1 MSVDRQADTYQTP
14 NLSSHLSSSDS
25 PGGPPRAQND
35 NAFSE
40 APVGRPEAGHVH
52 LRLGEKRE
60 EERRLEDRRVERGG
74 PKYSSGAS
82 FTDASRHPRASST
95 TTTTEDIPI
104 LPPLQVTNENE
115 VQRRGLAPL
124 PEEVVDPDSFDLAP
138 APRPDWER
146 PELFSLERRSLLLFS
161 KAHLRIIFRDLKLLR
176 RFSAFLVEHRP
187 ESVPLLVYHL
197 DVRKALAAIKYTNA
211 VTEMLRP
218 LDALDFTREPAP
230 KTSNDVLR
238 RKADASFEVLAH
250 QDLPAWITSVWMKAV
265 EVSIRRR
272 INGSLPS
279 QLRECVMDLSCAV
292 PGSFASPF
300 DTFRVLTKGDG

>member
-1 MSVDRQADTYQTP
+1 MSVDQQADAHQIP
-14 NLSSHLSSSDS
+14 NLSSHLSNSDLS
-25 PGGPPRAQND
+25 GVPPHAHKD
-35 NAFSE
+35 NAFSA
-40 APVGRPEAGHVH
+40 APVGKPEAGH
-52 LRLGEKRE
+52 LRLEEKRE
-60 EERRLEDRRVERGG
+60 EERRLEERRVERGG
-74 PKYSSGAS
+74 PKYSSGTS
-82 FTDASRHPRASST
+82 FTDASRHPRTSS
-95 TTTTEDIPI
+95 TTTEDIPI

-115 VQRRGLAPL
+115 VHRRGLAPL
-124 PEEVVDPDSFDLAP
+124 PEEVVDPDSFDLVP

-230 KTSNDVLR
+230 KTSNEVLR

-292 PGSFASPF
+292 PESSASQF
-300 DTFRVLTKGDG
+300 YTSRVLTKGDG